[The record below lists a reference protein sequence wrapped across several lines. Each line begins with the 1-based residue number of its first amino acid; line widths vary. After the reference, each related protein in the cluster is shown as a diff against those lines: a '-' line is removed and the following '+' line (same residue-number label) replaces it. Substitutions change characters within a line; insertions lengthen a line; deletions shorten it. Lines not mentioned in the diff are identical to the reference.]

1 MTAGAGR
8 ALIRVNQG
16 GLSPSGPRIYFRDI
30 PALAGPGTGTG
41 LRGGPGRC
49 LLDAAALVD
58 DAVQFADLGFQASDI
73 EHQFGAFAMEFPG
86 LDFPRFHALLAPGQ
100 FAGLPFIGE
109 AAAALGGGRQE
120 RKRVVLGKSVVV
132 WVDTGG
138 G

>member
-58 DAVQFADLGFQASDI
+58 DAVQFADLGFPASDI
-73 EHQFGAFAMEFPG
+73 EHQFGDFAMEFPG
-86 LDFPRFHALLAPGQ
+86 LDFHRFHALLAPGQ
-100 FAGLPFIGE
+100 RSEEHTSELQSLMRTSYAVFCLK
-109 AAAALGGGRQE
+109 Q
-120 RKRVVLGKSVVV
+120 KKDS
-132 WVDTGG
+132 TNN
-138 G
+138 